1 MDIQD
6 LVGFTLESCRFSK
19 SSYTFEFCGQLHNEY
34 KTFLVSTPYGFTL
47 SEGKLADA
55 SDSFSFKVWSFLER
69 KIISVLVDDDERS
82 PKVIFDFEGG
92 SQFLIYSSEQL
103 IDNLLI
109 VTNQETG
116 DWFSV
121 S

>member
-19 SSYTFEFCGQLHNEY
+19 SSYTFEFYGQINNEY
-34 KTFLVSTPYGFTL
+34 RTFLVSTSYNFSL
-47 SEGKLADA
+47 SGEKNSDA
-55 SDSFSFKVWSFLER
+55 RDRFSLEVWDFLER
-69 KIISVLVDDDERS
+69 KVTSVSVDKNEKS
-82 PKVIFDFEGG
+82 PKIIFNFEGG
-92 SQFLIYSSEQL
+92 TQFLVWSYEPL

-116 DWFSV
+116 DWFPV